1 MAIKTLSK
9 IKNCYNTHN
18 QDKHL
23 ANMNCIGELNPSQ
36 KNDLPHCS
44 R

>member
-1 MAIKTLSK
+1 MAIKTLST

-23 ANMNCIGELNPSQ
+23 ANMNCIGELNPGQ
-36 KNDLPHCS
+36 KNDLCQCS